1 MPRQAPGSS
10 ALRVLVTW
18 PIAESAL
25 RRLRERCE
33 VVEVLAP
40 GEAATPGRLREAVA
54 DKDALLCLVTERV
67 DAALLDAGSRLSVV
81 ANMAVGYDNVDV
93 AAAAA
98 RGIAVTNTPGVLDD
112 ATADLAMALLLAV
125 SRRVAE
131 GDRLVRSGGFTGWRP
146 DLLVGTEVAGKT
158 LGIVG
163 MGRIGS
169 AMARRGALGFDMQV
183 LYVARSAK
191 PEAER
196 DLGARRVSLEELL
209 GASDF
214 VSIHVPLGTSTR
226 HLIDRTAI
234 ARMPAH
240 AFLVNTSRGAVVD
253 EAALVEALRERR
265 IAGAGLDVYEREPQ
279 LASGLAELDNVV
291 LLPHLGSATV
301 ETRERMAHRAVDN
314 VLEVLAGRP
323 PRDPVSPIP
332 SAAGSPLA

>member
-1 MPRQAPGSS
+1 M
-10 ALRVLVTW
+10 
-18 PIAESAL
+18 
-25 RRLRERCE
+25 
-33 VVEVLAP
+33 EVLAP
-40 GEAATPGRLREAVA
+40 GEASAPGRLRESLA

-67 DAALLDAGSRLSVV
+67 DDTLLDAAPGLRVV

-98 RGIAVTNTPGVLDD
+98 RGIVVTNTPGVLDE

-163 MGRIGS
+163 LGRIGS
-169 AMARRGALGFDMQV
+169 AMARRGALGFGMKV
-183 LYVARSAK
+183 LYVARSDK
-191 PEAER
+191 PDAER
-196 DLGARRVSLEELL
+196 ELGARRVSLEELL

-214 VSIHVPLGTSTR
+214 VSIHVPLGASTR
-226 HLIDRTAI
+226 HLIDREALGKMLP
-234 ARMPAH
+234 R
-240 AFLVNTSRGAVVD
+240 AFLINTSRGAVVD

-265 IAGAGLDVYEREPQ
+265 IAGAGLDVYEHEPQ
-279 LASGLAELDNVV
+279 LAAGLAELDNVV

-323 PRDPVSPIP
+323 PRDPVSLVPA
-332 SAAGSPLA
+332 AAGSPLA